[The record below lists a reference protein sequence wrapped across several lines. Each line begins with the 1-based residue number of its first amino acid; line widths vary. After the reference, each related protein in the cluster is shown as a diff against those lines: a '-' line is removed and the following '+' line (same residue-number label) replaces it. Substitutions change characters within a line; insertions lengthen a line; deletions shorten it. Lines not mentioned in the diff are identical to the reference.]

1 MVNFINISL
10 FSLFTLTKKKQSK
23 DTEKLNFF
31 TKIYK
36 NNYKQLLI
44 IPIALLLLSFIII
57 GTTYAQT
64 GDFFKKGITLSG
76 GITITIIDSDI
87 NPAQVEQS
95 LRSDYSNYEINV
107 RSLRDAGEQV
117 GISIESNLLPENPE
131 SEAFIA
137 EVSALSPG
145 SDINIETVGATL
157 GAAFFRQTAL
167 AVLFAFLFMGIVVYF
182 YFKTIIP
189 SAAVILAAFS
199 NIVMTVAF
207 LNLIDFHIGTA
218 GIAALLMLIGY
229 SVDTD
234 ILLTTRL
241 LKEDDGTVFE
251 RLIGALKTGLTM
263 SVTTLSAALV
273 TFFVAESQVLSEI
286 IFIVMV
292 GLIFDQINTWIQNA
306 GILRWHLN
314 D

>member
-1 MVNFINISL
+1 LAKKNNKPTNNSKKDNI
-10 FSLFTLTKKKQSK
+10 
-23 DTEKLNFF
+23 F
-31 TKIYK
+31 TKIYRD
-36 NNYKQLLI
+36 NYKQLLI
-44 IPIALLLLSFIII
+44 IPAFLLLLSFIII

-76 GITITIIDSDI
+76 GITVTIIDS
-87 NPAQVEQS
+87 NLNSNQVES
-95 LRSDYSNYEINV
+95 DLRNQYSSYEINV
-107 RSLRDAGEQV
+107 RSLRDAGTQV
-117 GISIESNLLPENPE
+117 GISIETNLLPENPE
-131 SEAFIA
+131 SEEFLETI
-137 EVSALSPG
+137 STLSPG
-145 SDINIETVGATL
+145 SEMNTETVGASL
-157 GAAFFRQTAL
+157 GDAFFKQTAL
-167 AVLFAFLFMGIVVYF
+167 AVLFAFLFMGIVVYI
-182 YFKTIIP
+182 YFRSIVP

-207 LNLIDFHIGTA
+207 LNLIDYSIGTA

-251 RLIGALKTGLTM
+251 RLIGALKTGMTM
-263 SVTTLSAALV
+263 SITTLSAAIV
-273 TFFVAESQVLSEI
+273 TFIVAESQVLMEI